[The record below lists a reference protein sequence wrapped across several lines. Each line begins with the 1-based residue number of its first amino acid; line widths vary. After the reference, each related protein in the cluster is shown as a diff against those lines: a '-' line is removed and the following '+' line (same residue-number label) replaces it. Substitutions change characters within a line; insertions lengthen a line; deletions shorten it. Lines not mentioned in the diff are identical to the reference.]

1 MKTVLLS
8 SCVVCVGVLT
18 GCAGMVANSRDG
30 TVSKFGPGGLLKQ
43 PIEQVDLISLVTNGD
58 KVEPKAA
65 NETLRNEAFPDEF
78 EKALKQMRGTLD
90 TKTGEPLKKLKYER
104 NRIQDRLILASN
116 DLCEEYKTVLKR
128 KQSNANFFYGLTA
141 VLSGAAGSVATG
153 ARAAGN
159 WAALSGVSS
168 GVRAEHN
175 QDYYSDMA
183 AHVIAKG
190 IVLKR
195 RVIADAMQ
203 CAREFDEKD
212 YSVEHAIADAVV
224 YHGACSLVGGLESL
238 DHVMSTLNVNVGTDA
253 LAANQF
259 FKPYIEIR
267 QKALEE
273 KGATAAKPATPASG
287 VTVVTTTETK
297 VTGTGVTETSV
308 GCVLPPTTSVTTPPK
323 L

>member
-1 MKTVLLS
+1 MKTVVLS
-8 SCVVCVGVLT
+8 TCVVCVGMLA
-18 GCAGMVANSRDG
+18 GCADMSMTSSMRDG
-30 TVSKFGPGGLLKQ
+30 KVSKFGPGGLVKQ
-43 PIEQVDLISLVTNGD
+43 PIEQVDLISLVTGGD
-58 KVEPKAA
+58 TAEPKAA
-65 NETLRNEAFPDEF
+65 TDSLRNEAFPDAF
-78 EKALKQMRGTLD
+78 EKALKQMRLTTAGLPPKD
-90 TKTGEPLKKLKYER
+90 LKYER

-128 KQSNANFFYGLTA
+128 KQSNANFFYGLTS
-141 VLSGAAGSVATG
+141 VLAGAAGSVATG

-203 CAREFDEKD
+203 CARQYDEKD
-212 YSVEHAIADAVV
+212 YSVERALADAVV

-267 QKALEE
+267 NKSLED
-273 KGATAAKPATPASG
+273 KGVTVAKPATPASG

-308 GCVLPPTTSVTTPPK
+308 GCVLPPTTPLTTPPK